1 MRSANVGKSEG
12 YSVFNDSSTFYAAV
26 AEFVQDEDYERF
38 QDDIVFQSD
47 GSIEVGYDKEYL
59 CGSLLVCFYDR
70 RLDID

>member
-47 GSIEVGYDKEYL
+47 GSIEVGYDKGNL
-59 CGSLLVCFYDR
+59 CGPVLL
-70 RLDID
+70 LS